1 MYTPITEMQ
10 KCRNVFIK
18 NQRGMTVRWNGIW
31 LKYSEQPAEL
41 HWSID
46 QWQDCFTAC
55 FKAKSKHF
63 EHLLCYVSLQYVTVM
78 TFKAYT
84 TAVMIYEQI
93 DLCFISQGMVRTA
106 IRRGGQ
112 FCCSFVAN
120 LLKYLCAKNYEN
132 IVRFDKVI
140 AKIIRVLVLFF
151 CLTV

>member
-1 MYTPITEMQ
+1 
-10 KCRNVFIK
+10 
-18 NQRGMTVRWNGIW
+18 
-31 LKYSEQPAEL
+31 
-41 HWSID
+41 
-46 QWQDCFTAC
+46 
-55 FKAKSKHF
+55 
-63 EHLLCYVSLQYVTVM
+63 M

>member
-1 MYTPITEMQ
+1 
-10 KCRNVFIK
+10 
-18 NQRGMTVRWNGIW
+18 
-31 LKYSEQPAEL
+31 
-41 HWSID
+41 
-46 QWQDCFTAC
+46 
-55 FKAKSKHF
+55 
-63 EHLLCYVSLQYVTVM
+63 
-78 TFKAYT
+78 
-84 TAVMIYEQI
+84 
-93 DLCFISQGMVRTA
+93 VRTA